1 MSQFFHSMASDWR
14 PVSEIQA
21 IGPLVQ
27 TVGQMKFAI
36 VTMRNGEDIRLADY
50 ELEDL
55 LHRPLQIM
63 PAEPGT
69 KLVHYLVDAHAVHW
83 TVPLTG
89 WALCMDGITRP
100 MTAGGPVSDSSEH
113 PYGIFIEMPD
123 GSVTQVGPN
132 GDEHEDA
139 DMMLRLLV
147 QRSQLNNAAA
157 TEAEGSE
164 A

>member
-1 MSQFFHSMASDWR
+1 MSQFFHSMASDWH

-27 TVGQMKFAI
+27 KVGHLKFAI
-36 VTMRNGEDIRLADY
+36 VTMKNGEDVRLADY

-55 LHRPLQIM
+55 LHRPFQIM
-63 PAEPGT
+63 PADRGT
-69 KLVHYLVDAHAVHW
+69 KLVHYLLDATPEHW
-83 TVPLTG
+83 TVPLSG

-100 MTAGGPVSDSSEH
+100 MTASGVVCNSSEH
-113 PYGIFIEMPD
+113 PYGVFVQMAD
-123 GSVTQVGPN
+123 GTVTQVGPN
-132 GDEHEDA
+132 GDEHDDA

-147 QRSQLNNAAA
+147 QRAHLDTAAI
-157 TEAEGSE
+157 AEGGD